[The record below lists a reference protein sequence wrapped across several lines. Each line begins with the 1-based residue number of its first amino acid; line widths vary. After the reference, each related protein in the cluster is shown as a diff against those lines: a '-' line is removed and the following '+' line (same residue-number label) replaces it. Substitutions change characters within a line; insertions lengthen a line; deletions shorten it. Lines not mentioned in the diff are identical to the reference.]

1 MLTPLFLYSSIIL
14 PTSECNSFIA
24 PQISRC
30 FVARSLS
37 LFSFSSKI
45 CFEYLDEDADY
56 DKRIELQ
63 RKKTKLNQAT
73 NLLKCLSS
81 L

>member
-24 PQISRC
+24 PQISRY

-45 CFEYLDEDADY
+45 CFEYLA
-56 DKRIELQ
+56 
-63 RKKTKLNQAT
+63 
-73 NLLKCLSS
+73 S
-81 L
+81 LVA